1 MNTLGKRL
9 KALREREG
17 LTQVELAKKLNISN
31 TTLSQYES
39 STRVPSDDI
48 KILIADYFKI
58 NLDYLLGRKDIDFN
72 SPLNIFPLKTKV
84 VPLVGE
90 IVAGKPKYAN
100 EEFQYF
106 IEIDD
111 VIRADFCL
119 KVKGDSMINARIYE
133 GDIVFIRKQPDVEDG
148 EIAAVRIDDE
158 ATLKRVYKMPGR
170 VQLRAEN
177 PHYDPIDITEEDHKD
192 VEILGKAVAFQ
203 SRVR

>member
-177 PHYDPIDITEEDHKD
+177 PNYEPIDITEEDHKD